1 MQGLIDRW
9 NFHSIFFNVHIF
21 TQHVL
26 HLLPSF
32 SHSLL
37 NTTPF
42 RFRPNHRTTMSTH
55 FRRTQERV
63 NMLKQKTGMPVV
75 IPKTD
80 TPYVIR
86 YTLETEN
93 VFSGRQRAE
102 GCIHMTND
110 PLNLLTFVRS

>member
-1 MQGLIDRW
+1 MFYICCRHYHI
-9 NFHSIFFNVHIF
+9 HSSL
-21 TQHVL
+21 L
-26 HLLPSF
+26 HLLASDQI
-32 SHSLL
+32 
-37 NTTPF
+37 
-42 RFRPNHRTTMSTH
+42 TMSTH

>member
-1 MQGLIDRW
+1 
-9 NFHSIFFNVHIF
+9 
-21 TQHVL
+21 
-26 HLLPSF
+26 
-32 SHSLL
+32 
-37 NTTPF
+37 
-42 RFRPNHRTTMSTH
+42 MSTH
-55 FRRTQERV
+55 FPRRTQERV